1 MFSDVPAD
9 VHPGRAAHRVW
20 GGAGAGQSGVCVPGA
35 VGVRRQRQA
44 ERHLRQR
51 VRREQ
56 VQEGAQRV
64 RTRQGIHSHHG
75 NMNNLTWKYFVL
87 RINYVK

>member
-1 MFSDVPAD
+1 MKVDIQWKNKTLFVFSDVPAD
-9 VHPGRAAHRVW
+9 VHPGRIADRVR
-20 GGAGAGQSGVCVPGA
+20 GSAGAGQSGVRVAGA

-56 VQEGAQRV
+56 VQKGAQRV
-64 RTRQGIHSHHG
+64 RTRQGIHSI
-75 NMNNLTWKYFVL
+75 VL
-87 RINYVK
+87 